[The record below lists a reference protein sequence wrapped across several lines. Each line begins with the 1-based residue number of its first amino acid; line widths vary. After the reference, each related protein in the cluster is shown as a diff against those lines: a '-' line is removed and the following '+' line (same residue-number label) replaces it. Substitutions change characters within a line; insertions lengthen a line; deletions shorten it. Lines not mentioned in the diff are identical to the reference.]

1 MTGIGF
7 MSPGTPTAF
16 INFKE
21 TPNITRNTTGFYADS
36 AASNS
41 TLGIEQ
47 GAAGFPNIY
56 ADLSTATPVSIN
68 DLRQSIQLQRLLE
81 RDARGGTRYV
91 ELLKS
96 HWGVVSPDFR
106 LQRPEY
112 LGGSSHP
119 INVTAI
125 PQTSNTRHPAR
136 RRVTLRL
143 SAPIRGV
150 PVLRS
155 LSSSTVSCLVF
166 FRSVRTSLIS
176 RA

>member
-7 MSPGTPTAF
+7 MSPGTPAF

-125 PQTSNTRHPAR
+125 PQTSNTPTSGTPQGNLAAFGAHQGR
-136 RRVTLRL
+136 T
-143 SAPIRGV
+143 G
-150 PVLRS
+150 LRS

>member
-1 MTGIGF
+1 

-81 RDARGGTRYV
+81 RV
-91 ELLKS
+91 ML
-96 HWGVVSPDFR
+96 VVVLAMSNCSRVIGALCLP
-106 LQRPEY
+106 
-112 LGGSSHP
+112 
-119 INVTAI
+119 
-125 PQTSNTRHPAR
+125 TSGCSVLSTWAAR
-136 RRVTLRL
+136 RILSTLPPFRR
-143 SAPIRGV
+143 PRTPDIRHAAG
-150 PVLRS
+150 
-155 LSSSTVSCLVF
+155 
-166 FRSVRTSLIS
+166 
-176 RA
+176 